1 MFMGMECCGSG
12 DAISSTPIFI
22 NDITYIE
29 ISNGI
34 YDELFGSDNSDIAM
48 DGSSKKWDF
57 DTRFYAKFQGDL
69 MAGNVDY
76 AASMVSSVRIKRRK
90 NNEHIW
96 FTMWDIPIETNDD
109 FSFELV
115 DRYAQGSQDYY
126 YAMIPV
132 INHIEGNINKNEI
145 RSEFNNYFILDRDVS
160 YQIIFNTS
168 LSLELNKNIGVVNT
182 LGRKYPFVI
191 SNGMSQYKTGS
202 FQFALCPMINCEPN
216 SEDIYNYRTQFEE
229 WLTNGKPKI
238 LKDWTGQIYMMDITN
253 SIPIDL
259 TYHQLPSYQV
269 QFTEIGDPLSE
280 DDMYN
285 NNMIDVISTLSSS
298 YPL

>member
-1 MFMGMECCGSG
+1 MFMGLECCGSG
-12 DAISSTPIFI
+12 KAVSSTPTFM

-34 YDELFGSDNSDIAM
+34 YDELFGSDNPDIEM
-48 DGSSKKWDF
+48 KDTSKKWDF
-57 DTRFYAKFQGDL
+57 DTRFYAKFQGNL

-76 AASMVSSVRIKRRK
+76 AASMVSCIRIKRRK
-90 NNEHIW
+90 NNEHKW
-96 FTMWDIPIETNDD
+96 FTMCDIPIETNDD
-109 FSFELV
+109 FDFELV

-132 INHIEGNINKNEI
+132 INHVEGNINKNEI
-145 RSEFNNYFILDRDVS
+145 RSEFNHYFILDKDIS
-160 YQIIFNTS
+160 YPIIFNTN
-168 LSLELNKNIGVVNT
+168 LSLELNKNIGVINT

-202 FQFALCPMINCEPN
+202 LQFALAPMVNCDVN
-216 SEDIYNYRTQFEE
+216 TDDIYNYRTQFEE
-229 WLTNGKPKI
+229 WMNNGKPKI
-238 LKDWTGQIYMMDITN
+238 LKDWTGQIYMIDITS

-259 TYHQLPSYQV
+259 SYYKLPSYQI
-269 QFTEIGDPLSE
+269 QFTEVGNVYDEES
-280 DDMYN
+280 MYSN
-285 NNMIDVISTLSSS
+285 GFIDIISTLSSS